1 MGPTRKSIFSPGML
15 HLLSFLRRKIY
26 FHKHKAFVVLSVFTP
41 LKPAV
46 KALEQ
51 VMESVESA
59 KLNIF

>member
-1 MGPTRKSIFSPGML
+1 ML

-46 KALEQ
+46 KTLKQ
-51 VMESVESA
+51 DMESVESA
-59 KLNIF
+59 KLKFFKERY

>member
-1 MGPTRKSIFSPGML
+1 ML

-46 KALEQ
+46 KTLEQ
-51 VMESVESA
+51 DMESVESA
-59 KLNIF
+59 KLKFFKERY